1 MSGKL
6 AGRLATA
13 AILHSKSPVVVF
25 RHAQE
30 SRSKVH
36 SALIKVACSGKAEK
50 EKKKFI
56 KILITCWFNDKILGY
71 HFLVPEG
78 CMIMMFY
85 VPQEPKSGAPK
96 FYQ

>member
-50 EKKKFI
+50 ENRFI
-56 KILITCWFNDKILGY
+56 KIRSMYFVET
-71 HFLVPEG
+71 
-78 CMIMMFY
+78 
-85 VPQEPKSGAPK
+85 
-96 FYQ
+96 